1 MVCDGEAVRLVANA
15 LDEVERLAAARQD
28 HRIGTSLGEDVLEL
42 LGKPDDGHGQVACAT
57 NDFQCGRKLSLAAVD
72 DDEVGHFIFREL
84 GVATLRH
91 LAHREEIVGLSL
103 GASDLKA
110 PIVGLLRQAAL
121 EDDHRGDRLRALI
134 VRDVEALHAHRL
146 FLESEITAKLPDRAE
161 RLIVRLLDAR
171 GLIRDVL
178 FRVGA
183 SHFDDVVLRAA
194 LRYGERHL
202 RPLAL
207 GEPTLQ
213 KFRLLDGKRQQDL
226 ARYERRAMVV
236 LLQECRKKRLI
247 RLLLTAREQEVLTPD
262 HLARAYKK
270 DHDDRPQPRSR
281 HADGILVARSRHD
294 VLLLRHLAHGG
305 ELIAQTRRP
314 LEVVVPRRLRHAA
327 RKLLFH
333 LLRPTFEEQAYL
345 ADHRAVLLLV
355 DRLAARRKTAL
366 DVILQAWTLDLHV
379 LACAQREESL
389 QELHAL
395 VHRAC

>member
-1 MVCDGEAVRLVANA
+1 M
-15 LDEVERLAAARQD
+15 
-28 HRIGTSLGEDVLEL
+28 
-42 LGKPDDGHGQVACAT
+42 
-57 NDFQCGRKLSLAAVD
+57 
-72 DDEVGHFIFREL
+72 
-84 GVATLRH
+84 
-91 LAHREEIVGLSL
+91 
-103 GASDLKA
+103 
-110 PIVGLLRQAAL
+110 
-121 EDDHRGDRLRALI
+121 
-134 VRDVEALHAHRL
+134 
-146 FLESEITAKLPDRAE
+146 
-161 RLIVRLLDAR
+161 
-171 GLIRDVL
+171 
-178 FRVGA
+178 
-183 SHFDDVVLRAA
+183 LRAA

-314 LEVVVPRRLRHAA
+314 LEVVILRRLRHAA
-327 RKLLFH
+327 RKLLFY

-345 ADHRAVLLLV
+345 VDHRAVLLLV
-355 DRLAARRKTAL
+355 NRLAARRKTAL
-366 DVILQAWTLDLHV
+366 DVILQARTFDLHI

-395 VHRAC
+395 VHRACRRIGAEVARAVFRDAPRDHDARILVGQRNLEVWIALVILEADVVARAVLLDEVALQDQCLDLRMCENRLEVGNLRDHSSHLRRLVLAALKVLPHAVLEDDGLADVDDAPLRVLHDVNAGRIRQQLELLFHDFRHLLPLAFHVRCSMLDAILFAAGNSCRGKGLWTLCAALT